1 MSAPDYTVR
10 SVGNGRFAVFNA
22 KGVRVSG
29 LYDCKDFALT
39 RAESLARQA
48 RRQERP
54 CLTCAKPFM
63 SEGIHNRMCNP
74 CRRDAAGKA
83 YLGDPSMTQGAA
95 SGGLPS

>member
-1 MSAPDYTVR
+1 MSAPLYTVR
-10 SVGNGRFAVFNA
+10 PAGNRRFAVFNA

-29 LYDCKDFALT
+29 LYDCREFALT
-39 RAESLARQA
+39 RAESLERQA
-48 RRQERP
+48 GRQERP

-63 SEGIHNRMCNP
+63 SEGVHNRMCNR
-74 CRRDAAGKA
+74 CRQDAAGKA